1 MIPRMGLWGAP
12 VLVVV
17 GLWIVSACAGDTG
30 VAWTVGQGALRA
42 RVTASDF
49 TVAGARFET
58 VAIGRDGALADGVQ
72 SGGASQRA
80 AGGIAIECGESIEVI
95 APTGR
100 GVEQSWEIA
109 RRPAGTGDLLVRV
122 RVAGASYEGRSPR
135 GLRLRTPQ
143 AMLGYS
149 DVTWVD
155 ARGQRSFVDVRWE
168 HGAIELRVPADV
180 VDQTLFP
187 AVLDPTVG
195 PEFDLDAPAV
205 APSSGSNARVAFGG
219 GNYLTVWIDGDNA
232 LRGARV
238 RASDGTVLDPGGL
251 AIAPSASAP
260 AIASDGTDFL
270 VAWIGPPQGSGNTSV
285 QAARVRS
292 SDAQV
297 SPAVTLAPSS
307 SSAAFEWPSVGFS
320 AGEYLVAWMSESS
333 GPMSTIDAVRVGAD
347 GRALDVTPNPLVG
360 GEFPQVA
367 GGSAGFLVTSIN
379 VSNLQ
384 ATRVSTAGDVI
395 DTGGLA
401 LSTTAYNT
409 ASIASDGANYL
420 VAWQDNRN
428 GSLDIYAARVRDSD
442 GSVLDPSGIAV
453 STEPAN
459 QEVLGV
465 AFDGTN
471 FLVAWNTFSTT
482 GTSPSQVEAA
492 RVRASDGMRLDGSA
506 QSGSVAIS
514 DHASSIDGGGNT
526 RVAFGGSEYFA
537 IWEDTQVRG
546 NRLRASDLTL
556 LDGTPASHGTDVST
570 AAPPERLA
578 GAAACGSYDVVAWT
592 TLGPSS
598 MPSAR
603 AARVDTTTGAVLDAP
618 PIDLGSATALAV
630 ACTPDTAVVATA
642 ADTSSPVTLARI
654 RLADG
659 SREDTTGVAVTP
671 TTALDFTL
679 ACGAECVAAWDN
691 GSSVFAARVGV
702 DAGQAI
708 QIGAIAQV
716 QGGPVTL
723 PRIARGADAY
733 AIVWLDGRNYPAPS
747 GQDPRPQE
755 HDVYG
760 ARIGASDGALLDAK
774 GVLVAS
780 ASGLS
785 GPTDIAIA
793 PAPSGSSGY
802 LVLWTDGRLHG
813 LPVSPELAVPGGDA
827 GAATMIAGTASN
839 GLLAPAVVPDGDHYL
854 AAWISPHV
862 YPDTSTDLVAAR
874 IAADGT
880 QIDTTPFA
888 IQNSIR
894 AAQGR
899 GALVSVG
906 TGHPLAAYARVVDDV
921 GYGAAHTRA
930 RFLCDETPCDVGV
943 GAESNDDGG
952 TGGSSDGGVVAE
964 GGAGSDGGAAQPAIG
979 MQTSHGGGCACTS
992 ASSGDSRPFP
1002 VAWLVALGAAAAAAC
1017 RRRPSLVYDRIGP
1030 VDNGTQFDGVTARR
1044 GGRRRD
1050 LAVVD

>member
-1 MIPRMGLWGAP
+1 MIPRIGPWGAP
-12 VLVVV
+12 VLVVLGV
-17 GLWIVSACAGDTG
+17 WIVCAYAGDTG
-30 VAWTVGQGALRA
+30 VAWSVGQGAGRA

-49 TVAGARFET
+49 TIAGARFET
-58 VAIGRDGALADGVQ
+58 VAVGRDGAPVESAERRH
-72 SGGASQRA
+72 ASQRA
-80 AGGIAIECGESIEVI
+80 AGGVAIGGGESVEVI
-95 APTGR
+95 APAAR
-100 GVEQSWEIA
+100 GVEQSWELA
-109 RRPAGTGDLLVRV
+109 RRPAGTGDLRVRV
-122 RVAGASYEGRSPR
+122 RVDGASYAGRSPH

-143 AMLGYS
+143 AMLGYD

-155 ARGQRSFVDVRWE
+155 ARGRRSRVDVRWE

-180 VDQTLFP
+180 VEQSAFP

-205 APSSGSNARVAFGG
+205 APSAGSNARVAFGG
-219 GNYLTVWIDGDNA
+219 GNYLTVWIDVNGA

-238 RASDGTVLDPGGL
+238 RASDGMLLDPGGL

-270 VAWIGPPQGSGNTSV
+270 VAWIGPPQGPGNTSV
-285 QAARVRS
+285 QAAHVRS

-297 SPAVTLAPSS
+297 SPAATLAPSS
-307 SSAAFEWPSVGFS
+307 SGAAFEWPSVGFS

-333 GPMSTIDAVRVGAD
+333 GPMSTIDAIRVGAD
-347 GRALDVTPNPLVG
+347 GHALDVTPNPLVG

-379 VSNLQ
+379 VANLQ

-428 GSLDIYAARVRDSD
+428 GSLDIYAARVRASD

-453 STEPAN
+453 STEPAQ

-465 AFDGTN
+465 AFDGSN
-471 FLVAWNTFSTT
+471 FLVAWNTFNTA
-482 GTSPSQVEAA
+482 GTSPSMVEAA

-514 DHASSIDGGGNT
+514 NHQSSIDGGGNT

-537 IWEDTQVRG
+537 VWEDTQVRG

-556 LDGTPASHGTDVST
+556 LDGAPASRGTAVST
-570 AAPPERLA
+570 AALSERLA
-578 GAAACGSYDVVAWT
+578 GAAACGPYDVVAWT
-592 TLGPSS
+592 ALGQSG

-603 AARVDTTTGAVLDAP
+603 AARVDATTGAVLDAP

-630 ACTPDTAVVATA
+630 ACTPDAAVVATA
-642 ADTSSPVTLARI
+642 AGASSPVSLARV

-671 TTALDFTL
+671 TTTLDFTL
-679 ACGAECVAAWDN
+679 ACGAECLAAWDN
-691 GSSVFAARVGV
+691 GSSVFAARVQV
-702 DAGQAI
+702 DAGQPI
-708 QIGAIAQV
+708 QIGAAVQV

-733 AIVWLDGRNYPAPS
+733 AVVWLDGRHYPAPS

-755 HDVYG
+755 YDVYG
-760 ARIGASDGALLDAK
+760 ARIRPSDGALLDAA
-774 GVLVAS
+774 GVLIAS

-785 GPTDIAIA
+785 GPSDLAIA
-793 PAPSGSSGY
+793 PAPGGSSGY
-802 LVLWTDGRLHG
+802 LVVWTEGTLHG
-813 LPVSPELAVPGGDA
+813 LPVSAELAVSGGDA
-827 GAATMIAGTASN
+827 GAANTIAGLAASN
-839 GLLAPAVVPDGDHYL
+839 GFLTPAVVPDGDHYL
-854 AAWISPHV
+854 AAWMSPHA
-862 YPDTSTDLVAAR
+862 YPDTSADLVAAR
-874 IAADGT
+874 VAADGT
-880 QIDTTPFA
+880 PIDTMPFA
-888 IQNSIR
+888 IQASIR
-894 AAQGR
+894 AAEGR
-899 GALVSVG
+899 DALVSIG

-930 RFLCDETPCDVGV
+930 RFVCDDTPCDVGV
-943 GAESNDDGG
+943 GAESNEDGG
-952 TGGSSDGGVVAE
+952 SGGSSGGGVVAE
-964 GGAGSDGGAAQPAIG
+964 GGGGSDGGSAQPANG
-979 MQTSHGGGCACTS
+979 VQTSHGGGCACTS
-992 ASSGDSRPFP
+992 ASSGDAGPLP
-1002 VAWLVALGAAAAAAC
+1002 VTWLVALGAAAAA
-1017 RRRPSLVYDRIGP
+1017 RMR
-1030 VDNGTQFDGVTARR
+1030 
-1044 GGRRRD
+1044 GRRLR
-1050 LAVVD
+1050 AVR